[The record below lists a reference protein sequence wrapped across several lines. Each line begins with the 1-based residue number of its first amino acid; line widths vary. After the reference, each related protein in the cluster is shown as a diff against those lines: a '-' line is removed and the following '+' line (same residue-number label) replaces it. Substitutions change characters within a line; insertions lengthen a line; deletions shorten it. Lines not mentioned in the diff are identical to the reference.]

1 MMSIL
6 TNGVAMIQLAFSL
19 LVSGVLALCQITAK
33 ELGKKK
39 EFHGGLVKIAIVQ
52 WIIWIAFLDE
62 FLFPVARIPFS
73 LGVTS
78 ILLLAT
84 FVGLNVLVVAT
95 MFGKT
100 FDKLENPSKFEKFG
114 KQLVDF
120 ELTIVEVFNEK
131 LFDKE

>member
-39 EFHGGLVKIAIVQ
+39 EFHGGLIKIAIVQ

-73 LGVTS
+73 LGATS
-78 ILLLAT
+78 FLLLAA

-95 MFGKT
+95 MFGKA
-100 FDKLENPSKFEKFG
+100 FDKLKNPSRFEKFG

>member
-39 EFHGGLVKIAIVQ
+39 EFHGGLIKIAIVQ

-95 MFGKT
+95 MFGKE
-100 FDKLENPSKFEKFG
+100 FDKLEKPNKFEKFG
-114 KQLVDF
+114 KQLVNF
-120 ELTIVEVFNEK
+120 ELTIVGVFNEK

>member
-19 LVSGVLALCQITAK
+19 LVSGILALCQITTK
-33 ELGKKK
+33 ELGRKK

-78 ILLLAT
+78 FLLLAT

-95 MFGKT
+95 MFGKA
-100 FDKLENPSKFEKFG
+100 FDKLKNPSRFEKFG
-114 KQLVDF
+114 KHQQTLS
-120 ELTIVEVFNEK
+120 
-131 LFDKE
+131 